1 MALDS
6 GKIVQVN
13 AFYFLVPVIV
23 YVVLAFSYYSG
34 STDEKALWVP
44 SAVATG
50 LFLIMTGLGLTGGKR
65 YATVTTKS
73 T

>member
-1 MALDS
+1 MTLDS

-34 STDEKALWVP
+34 STDESALVVP
-44 SAVATG
+44 SAITG
-50 LFLIMTGLGLTGGKR
+50 VVFLIMAGLGLTVGPGFAEIPKN
-65 YATVTTKS
+65 
-73 T
+73 